1 MRCKLLNINDYEK
14 HQYYLFSTAFVQVKS
29 HYFQRVF

>member
-1 MRCKLLNINDYEK
+1 MRCKLLNINDYK
-14 HQYYLFSTAFVQVKS
+14 KNRYSLFSTAFVQVKS